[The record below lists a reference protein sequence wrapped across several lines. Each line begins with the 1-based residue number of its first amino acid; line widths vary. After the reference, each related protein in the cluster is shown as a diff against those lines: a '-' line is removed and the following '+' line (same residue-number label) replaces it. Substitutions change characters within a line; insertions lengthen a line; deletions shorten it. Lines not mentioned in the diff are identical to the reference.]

1 MTERMIPVGSR
12 RRTAAA
18 MSEIERLRA
27 QIAAE
32 LDDVEL
38 STSQFPVQAGE
49 RAAELKRLAV
59 ESTDEQ
65 LQLRAL
71 LVQGDVALR
80 QGQSVAAG
88 RMLRSV
94 NRWAVEHDD
103 QYLLARSHRLLGMFF
118 GSLGDDVAFL
128 EHAMQAVDQL
138 SEDARPLLRAD
149 HLSNL
154 GMAQGRLGASE
165 EGRRSYA
172 EAEKLAERHGDRYR
186 QVLIVNNLA
195 YLEHQAGEHQ
205 RALEAVERFLGL
217 ARAHGVELMSS
228 HLNTIAR
235 VYLEVD
241 RFAEAEEVLHRMRER
256 VEKDS
261 VADADG
267 MAECLLTLAEVQRR
281 GGSLAE
287 ADATLERCRELCRE
301 RSLNGVLVRA
311 RQEQAEL
318 FAAQGR
324 MAEAFEEFKGFYREA
339 QQLTSEARMARARTL
354 QTVYDFEQTKR
365 TSQLF
370 EEMAFQD
377 PLTSVYNRRY
387 VDMWLPDML
396 GGSAGPTDVISVA
409 FLDLDH
415 FKRINDSLS
424 HQVGDEVL
432 RTVAG
437 FLAEAAAP
445 PGFVARMGGEEF
457 LLVLPGAEHDEALRR
472 CEALQAA
479 IRQHDWTSLTHDVPV
494 RASIGLVT
502 AFAGRCDQAGLLGEA
517 DRNLYAAKSG
527 GRDRTVATDQAWD
540 GPADGE

>member
-1 MTERMIPVGSR
+1 
-12 RRTAAA
+12 
-18 MSEIERLRA
+18 MSEIDRLRA
-27 QIAAE
+27 QIATE

-377 PLTSVYNRRY
+377 PLTSLYNRRY

-437 FLAEAAAP
+437 LLAEAAAA

-472 CEALQAA
+472 CEGLQDA